1 VAHFTPRARDVL
13 KLAGYVHLRAQTQG
27 ERQGPT
33 AEQARLLSAAIQ
45 RELAPV
51 LERLRR
57 LEERLA

>member
-1 VAHFTPRARDVL
+1 MTAA
-13 KLAGYVHLRAQTQG
+13 LAGYVHLRAQTPG
-27 ERQGPT
+27 ESQSPT

-57 LEERLA
+57 LEERLG

>member
-1 VAHFTPRARDVL
+1 VTAA
-13 KLAGYVHLRAQTQG
+13 LAGYVHLRAQTQG
-27 ERQGPT
+27 ESQGPGPT
-33 AEQARLLSAAIQ
+33 PEQARLLSAAIQ